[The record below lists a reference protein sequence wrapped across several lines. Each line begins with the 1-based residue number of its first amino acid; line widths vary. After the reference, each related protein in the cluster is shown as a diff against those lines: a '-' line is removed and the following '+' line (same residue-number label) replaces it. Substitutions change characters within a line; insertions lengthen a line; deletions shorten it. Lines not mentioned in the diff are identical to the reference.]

1 MSKRNQLRFEV
12 SANLQRL
19 IGEELVSNEEMAF
32 IELVKNAYDSGAS
45 RVEITIHQETVATEP
60 YITIRDDGEGMMI
73 DDFRKRFMFAAYSQ
87 RDTEALT
94 AARVPT
100 GEKGIGRFA
109 ADRIGAE
116 LVVTTKPVDAER
128 ALEVRFDWS
137 KFRDKSKRFNQIQVP
152 YAYVRDS
159 FGPSD
164 RGTVLTIRRLRSKWD
179 REKIQDL
186 KSALASLLSPY
197 SMPEGF
203 QMEIVVTGLRPSS
216 EQIVP
221 EKPVGS
227 DYELQFKV
235 ADTGQVLWRLKG
247 PTDTR
252 FPDWK
257 QIPGLQSQNLAHLKG
272 RLLYYIKKPSKSLV
286 KGLLPGVQLYRNG
299 FLLQPF
305 GSPISDR
312 LKLIEKRTK
321 RAGHAPLVPN
331 RLFGFVDISRLL
343 HPTLKDTTSR
353 QTMLETYELHELVR
367 ILKAQ
372 TDFLEENILEEVAKP
387 SWRRSLRQQS
397 ILLEQAKLNSLGN
410 LSVGIGHEIRQP
422 LQSILSYADA
432 IELKLQDLR
441 IRDSEIADSLQNI
454 NDAADRIDSTIT
466 FIKQLSSGDLEDLSI
481 FDIGAI
487 VRKECKLFE
496 TQNDDITFQINVPDQ
511 IARVNQTTVIHVLA
525 NLLRNSVEAIRDAQD
540 ERVGK
545 ISIALDRQGEMHIFE
560 VADNGVGI
568 AEDVKPKIF
577 QKFATQ
583 KTGGLGFGLTYCYTI
598 LERWGGKISFKS
610 KLGAGSTFRAQI
622 PEKVG

>member
-45 RVEITIHQETVATEP
+45 RVEITIYQETPATEP
-60 YITIRDDGEGMMI
+60 YITIRDDGDGMTI

-87 RDTEALT
+87 RDAEALT

-116 LVVTTKPVDAER
+116 LVVTTRPRDSDR

-152 YAYVRDS
+152 YSYVRDA
-159 FGPSD
+159 FGSSD

-179 REKIQDL
+179 REKTQDL

-203 QMEIVVTGLRPSS
+203 QMEVVVTGLRPSS

-221 EKPVGS
+221 EKPIGP

-235 ADTGQVLWRLKG
+235 ADTGQVLRRLKG
-247 PTDTR
+247 LTDTK

-353 QTMLETYELHELVR
+353 QTMLETDELHELVR

-372 TDFLEENILEEVAKP
+372 TDFLEENILEQVARP
-387 SWRRSLRQQS
+387 SWRISLHKQS

-432 IELKLQDLR
+432 IELKLQDLK
-441 IRDSEIADSLQNI
+441 IKDSELAESLQNI

-466 FIKQLSSGDLEDLSI
+466 FIKQLSSGDLEDIST

-496 TQNDDITFQINVPDQ
+496 TQNDDITFQISVPDQ
-511 IARVNQTTVIHVLA
+511 MARVNQTTVIHVLA

-540 ERVGK
+540 ERAGK
-545 ISIALDRQGEMHIFE
+545 VSVALDRQGEMHIFE
-560 VADNGVGI
+560 VSDNGVGI

-577 QKFATQ
+577 RKFATQ

-610 KLGAGSTFRAQI
+610 KLGTGSTFRAQI
-622 PEKVG
+622 PEKAG